1 MIKSINHTI
10 IVRKLHQDKEPDD
23 FIKNHEDC
31 LDLVEQL
38 RKEAG
43 KFLYDYPT
51 TFRRIITI
59 VRKKQS

>member
-1 MIKSINHTI
+1 MKKSADHSITI
-10 IVRKLHQDKEPDD
+10 RKLHRNKEPDD
-23 FIKNHEDC
+23 FMENHEDC
-31 LDLVEQL
+31 LDLVEHL

-59 VRKKQS
+59 VRRKQN

>member
-1 MIKSINHTI
+1 MKKSIHHSIT
-10 IVRKLHQDKEPDD
+10 VRKLHQDKDPDD
-23 FIKNHEDC
+23 FMENHEDC

-51 TFRRIITI
+51 AFRRIVTV
-59 VRKKQS
+59 VRRKQN

>member
-1 MIKSINHTI
+1 MNKSINQRIT
-10 IVRKLHQDKEPDD
+10 VRRLHQDKEPDD
-23 FIKNHEDC
+23 FVENHEEC

-51 TFRRIITI
+51 TFRRIITV
-59 VRKKQS
+59 VRKKQD

>member
-1 MIKSINHTI
+1 MKKTINHRI
-10 IVRKLHQDKEPDD
+10 IVRKLHQDETSDD
-23 FIKNHEDC
+23 FMENPEDC

-51 TFRRIITI
+51 TFRRIITV
-59 VRKKQS
+59 VRRKQR

>member
-1 MIKSINHTI
+1 MKKTINHHIT
-10 IVRKLHQDKEPDD
+10 VRKLHQDEAPND
-23 FIKNHEDC
+23 FMENHEDC

-51 TFRRIITI
+51 TFRRIITV
-59 VRKKQS
+59 VRRKQS

>member
-1 MIKSINHTI
+1 MIKSKNHTI
-10 IVRKLHQDKEPDD
+10 TVRKLHQDKEPDD
-23 FIKNHEDC
+23 FVENHEDC